1 MTVSEMI
8 QRLERIRDEEGDL
21 EVRMTYQPNYPL
33 QSHIR
38 GIATSSEIADAKFE
52 DEEPGSV
59 PEDAYQDEIEPVC
72 YIVESSQVYDTPYGP
87 REAFSAA
94 W

>member
-8 QRLERIRDEEGDL
+8 SRLERIREEEGDL

-52 DEEPGSV
+52 DEEPGSGAGGRV
-59 PEDAYQDEIEPVC
+59 PGRDRARVLH
-72 YIVESSQVYDTPYGP
+72 
-87 REAFSAA
+87 R
-94 W
+94 